1 MAVGETEDRWVVPF
15 ADGARGQGLNY
26 DALKSASAL
35 NGLKNNE
42 SGPTNAAQLIVPTFV
57 YDFEAG
63 DKRKWVTVAPFE
75 WIVDNGDG
83 VSSSLDKKKLAFA
96 DWDGTGKVCY
106 QKKRDID
113 GFYLGKYRVEWMVR
127 NRNGN
132 DDGIDYP
139 VMRYADVL
147 LMYAEASIVGIE
159 GNVPDGANAGDAQAQ
174 FDKIRTRA
182 GLAPVALNMDNLMK
196 ERAFELCGE
205 YVRKFDLMRWG
216 KLKEALTTTMERIAN
231 LNAHTGEFAETSDY
245 MWFKYKKNDDLLYQ

>member
-1 MAVGETEDRWVVPF
+1 
-15 ADGARGQGLNY
+15 
-26 DALKSASAL
+26 
-35 NGLKNNE
+35 
-42 SGPTNAAQLIVPTFV
+42 
-57 YDFEAG
+57 
-63 DKRKWVTVAPFE
+63 
-75 WIVDNGDG
+75 
-83 VSSSLDKKKLAFA
+83 
-96 DWDGTGKVCY
+96 
-106 QKKRDID
+106 
-113 GFYLGKYRVEWMVR
+113 
-127 NRNGN
+127 
-132 DDGIDYP
+132 
-139 VMRYADVL
+139 MRYADVL

-245 MWFKYKKNDDLLYQ
+245 MWFKYKKNDDLLYQGTGARAVHAYEMETIYGLAKGENARPAEFDENAHWVEKNIMANDDGTRHLADYQLYRDADKIDSRHYWPIFLVNVSASDGELWNDYGY